1 MTAHSSHYPR
11 DLVGYG
17 QNVPQ
22 AQWPNKAKVAINFVL
37 NYDITT
43 RREIQIVDMASSAK
57 TTFLGKIF
65 QIQTRFMQPYKVYM
79 ESDLKKMILDI
90 LVTWNHR
97 K

>member
-1 MTAHSSHYPR
+1 MT
-11 DLVGYG
+11 D
-17 QNVPQ
+17 
-22 AQWPNKAKVAINFVL
+22 FVL

-79 ESDLKKMILDI
+79 EFDLKKIILDI
-90 LVTWNHR
+90 IKFNIIKERGVTELLFFNEFHLNI
-97 K
+97 